1 MGQKS
6 MPAMASSMPSAAA
19 AKAEPDGALTALCSS
34 ERYLEEGRIMVAAVV
49 ELVCSIVVRT
59 WTGPD
64 LDRGPGPEVRKVR
77 DLAAGPGPAATFLR
91 C

>member
-1 MGQKS
+1 MAVTQQRLRAFTS
-6 MPAMASSMPSAAA
+6 MTYTKPFM
-19 AKAEPDGALTALCSS
+19 T
-34 ERYLEEGRIMVAAVV
+34 
-49 ELVCSIVVRT
+49 IVVGT

>member
-1 MGQKS
+1 MTKS
-6 MPAMASSMPSAAA
+6 VRVWSRLCFKGDRGAADNQHRRRGTPQA
-19 AKAEPDGALTALCSS
+19 YSCEPHVLHG
-34 ERYLEEGRIMVAAVV
+34 
-49 ELVCSIVVRT
+49 IVVRT